1 MNRLRSFVALLAL
14 MFVSLSVFAAEVAE
28 PAAEAVW
35 YGNVQLWELVGTAVV
50 FIWGIV
56 KLKYGLEERLGKQVT
71 EFIEMGAQKTWDEY
85 VRDLKAQGGKL
96 SAEQIKEAQARTW
109 ESAKE
114 FAKAKGLDLAK
125 KVAAER
131 LPSLISGIVK
141 RMKKK

>member
-1 MNRLRSFVALLAL
+1 MSRLRSVVALLAL
-14 MFVSLSVFAAEVAE
+14 MFVSMSVLAAEVVDAG
-28 PAAEAVW
+28 EAVW
-35 YGNVQLWELVGTAVV
+35 YGNVQLWELVGTVAV

-56 KLKYGLEERLGKQVT
+56 KIKYGLEARLTKQVT
-71 EFIEMGAQKTWDEY
+71 EFIEMGAQKTYDDWIRKFKEG
-85 VRDLKAQGGKL
+85 GGKL
-96 SAEQIKEAQARTW
+96 SAEQIKKAQGETW
-109 ESAKE
+109 ESAKA